1 MAAVVEEKYLKERN
15 LKPQSKQL
23 RRSCLESVILVLQD
37 RRSGLSS
44 FLQERVKSFF
54 LSDLAISSKKM
65 WMLPSSSF
73 STRRKLHAAR
83 EQGGRIN
90 NIDQSE
96 MRSHASDAAPVTDS
110 HAWKAEILLKDSFCL
125 VWNGKLV

>member
-65 WMLPSSSF
+65 WMLPSSF
-73 STRRKLHAAR
+73 STRRKLHTVR